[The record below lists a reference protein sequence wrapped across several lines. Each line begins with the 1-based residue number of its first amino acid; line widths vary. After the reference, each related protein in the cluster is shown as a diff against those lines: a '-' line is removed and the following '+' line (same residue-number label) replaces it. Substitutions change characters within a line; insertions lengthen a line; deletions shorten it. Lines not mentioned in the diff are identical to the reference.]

1 MTPETQASYRK
12 LAANFYKTRLGGEA
26 PTPKRIADS
35 LKAAGS
41 EYRPA
46 YWRRLRNAL
55 AFDQQ
60 EKGFKDAATRINATK
75 NPITREGSTEDVPAK
90 QPRAKR
96 IAIEDENKLLG
107 HFEKS
112 EDRESYA
119 AVVVA
124 RFTGARPAEFA
135 SITVDGDTVT
145 ITGAKKSH
153 DGTRGADRVIV
164 LGKGKGEYIE
174 AALQNLR
181 GANLGAVQDRI
192 RAAGKRLW
200 PQRKAVPSL
209 YSWRHQMGSELKAAG
224 LDRKE
229 VAYVMGHQST
239 ESVERYGNAKT
250 SRGGNVP
257 RAADPKD
264 CENVRE
270 KHSEPPSAKVATAP
284 TALDNV
290 KSGGLET
297 STKGLE
303 NMVFSREK
311 AQNRQQVRG
320 FGELKPGD

>member
-1 MTPETQASYRK
+1 MTPTTQDAYRK
-12 LAANFYKTRLGGEA
+12 LAANFYKTRMGGQA
-26 PTPKRIADS
+26 LTPKRIADS
-35 LKAAGS
+35 LQAAAS

-60 EKGFKDAATRINATK
+60 EKGFKDAATRINATQ
-75 NPITREGSTEDVPAK
+75 NPITREGSTEAVPAK
-90 QPRAKR
+90 QPRSKR
-96 IAIEDENKLLG
+96 VDIADENAILG
-107 HFEKS
+107 HFQKL
-112 EDRESYA
+112 EDRESFS

-124 RFTGARPAEFA
+124 RLTGARPAEFA

-164 LGKGKGEYIE
+164 LDKGKGEHIE

-209 YSWRHQMGSELKAAG
+209 YSWRHQMGSELKTAG

-229 VAYVMGHQST
+229 VAYIMGHQST

-250 SRGGNVP
+250 ARGGKVP
-257 RAADPKD
+257 RAADPKA
-264 CENVRE
+264 CESVRE
-270 KHSEPPSAKVATAP
+270 KHSEPPAAKVATPPAALE
-284 TALDNV
+284 TA
-290 KSGGLET
+290 KSGDLQT
-297 STKGLE
+297 STKGLK
-303 NMVFSREK
+303 NMTFGSEK
-311 AQNRQQVRG
+311 RQNGQGLKGWDV
-320 FGELKPGD
+320 LKPGG